1 MYLLNYEGQEAKG
14 WLNDYLDRAEKQDCR
29 NEDLA
34 IITFKSDAKGAS
46 KTWISNM
53 VPHAQIEQTVGKK
66 KLPPGTSKPYDELFA
81 INNTFARM
89 RLDMNILAM
98 KTWSTTKSI

>member
-66 KLPPGTSKPYDELFA
+66 SFRQEPRSHTTSYSPSIIRLPACGLT
-81 INNTFARM
+81 
-89 RLDMNILAM
+89 
-98 KTWSTTKSI
+98 